1 MEVIGSNPI
10 PLTSDFMKEKDFI
23 EFARMVG
30 KLKSIK
36 RAGWVD
42 RKVTNPESVADH
54 SFRATLIGMIL
65 SDLEKLNTEKVMRML
80 ILHDIEESVTGD
92 IMAIDKVK
100 MNKEELHNNQIRA
113 IEKILSPLPE
123 SLKKSYISI
132 WKEMEEGLTQEAKFC
147 KDVDKLEMMIQ
158 TDDYER
164 EDVSNKEKLRPFWS
178 RELRDINIPKRV
190 DSIIKIYKELEKERG
205 IK

>member
-1 MEVIGSNPI
+1 
-10 PLTSDFMKEKDFI
+10 MKEKDFI

>member
-1 MEVIGSNPI
+1 
-10 PLTSDFMKEKDFI
+10 MKEKDFI

-36 RAGWVD
+36 RAGWID
-42 RKVTNPESVADH
+42 REVTNPESIADH
-54 SFRATLIGMIL
+54 SFRATLIGMTL

-113 IEKILSPLPE
+113 IENILSPLPE

-158 TDDYER
+158 ADDYER
-164 EDVSNKEKLRPFWS
+164 EDISNKEKLRPFWS